1 MAASS
6 VMTFSL

>member
-6 VMTFSL
+6 TF